1 MCNDLR
7 NDVTFAN
14 SRTHPYRE
22 SPSKGQYMSTN
33 AIQRVFQPMSNSAGN
48 EEFVTYSEF
57 RGFVTETRTGFVHIE
72 SKIDWLQSTMN
83 IRFEA
88 MNERFNSV
96 DKRFDDFTTN
106 IDKRFDDHT
115 ANINKRFDDFTA
127 NINKRFDDHTANM
140 NKRFEEFTANM
151 DKRFEEF
158 TANIDKRFN
167 EFSASI
173 NTRFDDL
180 NKRFDDANTK
190 SHREFV
196 GIMLGF
202 LSINLVIIGSVVG
215 LIAKT
220 G

>member
-1 MCNDLR
+1 
-7 NDVTFAN
+7 
-14 SRTHPYRE
+14 
-22 SPSKGQYMSTN
+22 MSAS
-33 AIQRVFQPMSNSAGN
+33 AIQRVFQPMNNPAGN

-83 IRFEA
+83 LRFEA
-88 MNERFNSV
+88 M
-96 DKRFDDFTTN
+96 D
-106 IDKRFDDHT
+106 
-115 ANINKRFDDFTA
+115 KRFDDFTA
-127 NINKRFDDHTANM
+127 NINKRF
-140 NKRFEEFTANM
+140 EEFTAH
-151 DKRFEEF
+151 
-158 TANIDKRFN
+158 I
-167 EFSASI
+167 
-173 NTRFDDL
+173 

>member
-1 MCNDLR
+1 
-7 NDVTFAN
+7 
-14 SRTHPYRE
+14 
-22 SPSKGQYMSTN
+22 MSSS
-33 AIQRVFQPMSNSAGN
+33 AIQRVFPPMNTPPTN
-48 EEFVTYSEF
+48 DDHEFVTYTEF

-72 SKIDWLQSTMN
+72 SKIDWLQNTMN

-88 MNERFNSV
+88 M
-96 DKRFDDFTTN
+96 D
-106 IDKRFDDHT
+106 
-115 ANINKRFDDFTA
+115 KRFDDFTA

-140 NKRFEEFTANM
+140 NKRFEEFTAN
-151 DKRFEEF
+151 
-158 TANIDKRFN
+158 IDKRFD
-167 EFSASI
+167 AM
-173 NTRFDDL
+173 D
-180 NKRFDDANTK
+180 KRFDDAMVK

>member
-1 MCNDLR
+1 MN
-7 NDVTFAN
+7 
-14 SRTHPYRE
+14 
-22 SPSKGQYMSTN
+22 
-33 AIQRVFQPMSNSAGN
+33 NSAGN
-48 EEFVTYSEF
+48 DDHEFVTYSEF
-57 RGFVTETRTGFVHIE
+57 RGFVTETRTGFVHLE

-88 MNERFNSV
+88 
-96 DKRFDDFTTN
+96 

-115 ANINKRFDDFTA
+115 ANINKRFEEFTA
-127 NINKRFDDHTANM
+127 NINKL
-140 NKRFEEFTANM
+140 
-151 DKRFEEF
+151 
-158 TANIDKRFN
+158 
-167 EFSASI
+167 
-173 NTRFDDL
+173 FDDL
-180 NKRFDDANTK
+180 NKRFDDSNAK

>member
-1 MCNDLR
+1 
-7 NDVTFAN
+7 
-14 SRTHPYRE
+14 
-22 SPSKGQYMSTN
+22 MSSS
-33 AIQRVFQPMSNSAGN
+33 AIQRVFPPMNTPPTN
-48 EEFVTYSEF
+48 DDHEFVTYTEF

-72 SKIDWLQSTMN
+72 SKIDWLQNTMN

-88 MNERFNSV
+88 MTERFNSV
-96 DKRFDDFTTN
+96 DKRFDDFT
-106 IDKRFDDHT
+106 
-115 ANINKRFDDFTA
+115 ANI
-127 NINKRFDDHTANM
+127 
-140 NKRFEEFTANM
+140 NKRFEEFTAN
-151 DKRFEEF
+151 
-158 TANIDKRFN
+158 I
-167 EFSASI
+167 
-173 NTRFDDL
+173 

>member
-1 MCNDLR
+1 MN
-7 NDVTFAN
+7 NPA
-14 SRTHPYRE
+14 E
-22 SPSKGQYMSTN
+22 
-33 AIQRVFQPMSNSAGN
+33 N

-57 RGFVTETRTGFVHIE
+57 RGFVTETRTGFVHVE

-88 MNERFNSV
+88 M
-96 DKRFDDFTTN
+96 DKRFEAMD
-106 IDKRFDDHT
+106 
-115 ANINKRFDDFTA
+115 KRFDDFTA
-127 NINKRFDDHTANM
+127 NINKQ
-140 NKRFEEFTANM
+140 
-151 DKRFEEF
+151 FEEF

-167 EFSASI
+167 EFSANI
-173 NTRFDDL
+173 NARFDDL

>member
-1 MCNDLR
+1 MN
-7 NDVTFAN
+7 NPA
-14 SRTHPYRE
+14 E
-22 SPSKGQYMSTN
+22 
-33 AIQRVFQPMSNSAGN
+33 N

-57 RGFVTETRTGFVHIE
+57 RGFVTETRTGFVHVE

-88 MNERFNSV
+88 M
-96 DKRFDDFTTN
+96 DKRFEAMD
-106 IDKRFDDHT
+106 
-115 ANINKRFDDFTA
+115 KRFDDFTA
-127 NINKRFDDHTANM
+127 NIN
-140 NKRFEEFTANM
+140 
-151 DKRFEEF
+151 KRFEEF

-167 EFSASI
+167 EFSANI
-173 NTRFDDL
+173 NARFDDL

>member
-1 MCNDLR
+1 
-7 NDVTFAN
+7 
-14 SRTHPYRE
+14 
-22 SPSKGQYMSTN
+22 
-33 AIQRVFQPMSNSAGN
+33 MSNPAGN

-72 SKIDWLQSTMN
+72 SKIDWLQNTMN

-88 MNERFNSV
+88 VIERFNSV
-96 DKRFDDFTTN
+96 DKRFDDFTAN
-106 IDKRFDDHT
+106 IDKRFEAIDKRFD
-115 ANINKRFDDFTA
+115 AMDKRFDDF
-127 NINKRFDDHTANM
+127 TANM
-140 NKRFEEFTANM
+140 NKRFEEFTAN
-151 DKRFEEF
+151 
-158 TANIDKRFN
+158 IDKRLN
-167 EFSASI
+167 EFSANI
-173 NTRFDDL
+173 NARFDDL

>member
-1 MCNDLR
+1 MN
-7 NDVTFAN
+7 NPA
-14 SRTHPYRE
+14 E
-22 SPSKGQYMSTN
+22 
-33 AIQRVFQPMSNSAGN
+33 N

-57 RGFVTETRTGFVHIE
+57 RGFVTETRTGFVHVE

-88 MNERFNSV
+88 M
-96 DKRFDDFTTN
+96 DKRFS
-106 IDKRFDDHT
+106 DHT
-115 ANINKRFDDFTA
+115 ANMDKRFDDFTA
-127 NINKRFDDHTANM
+127 NIN
-140 NKRFEEFTANM
+140 
-151 DKRFEEF
+151 KRFEEF

-167 EFSASI
+167 EFSANI
-173 NTRFDDL
+173 NARFDDL

>member
-1 MCNDLR
+1 
-7 NDVTFAN
+7 
-14 SRTHPYRE
+14 
-22 SPSKGQYMSTN
+22 MS
-33 AIQRVFQPMSNSAGN
+33 ASAVQRVFPPMSNSAGD

-88 MNERFNSV
+88 VTERFNSV

-215 LIAKT
+215 LITKT

>member
-22 SPSKGQYMSTN
+22 SPSKGQYMSTS
-33 AIQRVFQPMSNSAGN
+33 AIQRVFPPMSNSAGN

-88 MNERFNSV
+88 MNERFEA
-96 DKRFDDFTTN
+96 
-106 IDKRFDDHT
+106 ID
-115 ANINKRFDDFTA
+115 KRFDDFTA
-127 NINKRFDDHTANM
+127 NINKRF
-140 NKRFEEFTANM
+140 
-151 DKRFEEF
+151 EEF
-158 TANIDKRFN
+158 TANINR
-167 EFSASI
+167 
-173 NTRFDDL
+173 
-180 NKRFDDANTK
+180 RFDDANTK

>member
-1 MCNDLR
+1 
-7 NDVTFAN
+7 
-14 SRTHPYRE
+14 
-22 SPSKGQYMSTN
+22 MSAS
-33 AIQRVFQPMSNSAGN
+33 AIQRVFPPMNNPAEN

-57 RGFVTETRTGFVHIE
+57 RGFVTETRTGFVHVE

-88 MNERFNSV
+88 M
-96 DKRFDDFTTN
+96 DKRFEAMD
-106 IDKRFDDHT
+106 
-115 ANINKRFDDFTA
+115 KRFDDFTA
-127 NINKRFDDHTANM
+127 NIN
-140 NKRFEEFTANM
+140 
-151 DKRFEEF
+151 KRFEEF

-167 EFSASI
+167 EFSANI
-173 NTRFDDL
+173 NARFDDL

>member
-1 MCNDLR
+1 M
-7 NDVTFAN
+7 TSHA
-14 SRTHPYRE
+14 E
-22 SPSKGQYMSTN
+22 
-33 AIQRVFQPMSNSAGN
+33 N

-57 RGFVTETRTGFVHIE
+57 RGFVTETRTGFAHIE

-83 IRFEA
+83 LRFEA
-88 MNERFNSV
+88 MNERFEA
-96 DKRFDDFTTN
+96 

-115 ANINKRFDDFTA
+115 ANINKRFEEFSANIDKRFDAMDKRFDDFTA
-127 NINKRFDDHTANM
+127 NINKRF
-140 NKRFEEFTANM
+140 
-151 DKRFEEF
+151 EEF
-158 TANIDKRFN
+158 TANI
-167 EFSASI
+167 
-173 NTRFDDL
+173 

-215 LIAKT
+215 LITKT

>member
-1 MCNDLR
+1 
-7 NDVTFAN
+7 
-14 SRTHPYRE
+14 
-22 SPSKGQYMSTN
+22 MSTS
-33 AIQRVFQPMSNSAGN
+33 AIQKVFPPMSNPAGN

-57 RGFVTETRTGFVHIE
+57 RGFVAETRTGFVHVE
-72 SKIDWLQSTMN
+72 SKIDWLQNTMN

-88 MNERFNSV
+88 VTERFNSV
-96 DKRFDDFTTN
+96 DKRFDDFT
-106 IDKRFDDHT
+106 
-115 ANINKRFDDFTA
+115 
-127 NINKRFDDHTANM
+127 
-140 NKRFEEFTANM
+140 
-151 DKRFEEF
+151 
-158 TANIDKRFN
+158 ANIDKRFN
-167 EFSASI
+167 EFSANI

>member
-1 MCNDLR
+1 
-7 NDVTFAN
+7 
-14 SRTHPYRE
+14 
-22 SPSKGQYMSTN
+22 MSTS
-33 AIQRVFQPMSNSAGN
+33 AIQRVFPPMSNSAEN

-88 MNERFNSV
+88 MNERFEA
-96 DKRFDDFTTN
+96 
-106 IDKRFDDHT
+106 ID
-115 ANINKRFDDFTA
+115 KRFDDFTA
-127 NINKRFDDHTANM
+127 NINKRF
-140 NKRFEEFTANM
+140 
-151 DKRFEEF
+151 EEF
-158 TANIDKRFN
+158 TANI
-167 EFSASI
+167 
-173 NTRFDDL
+173 

>member
-1 MCNDLR
+1 
-7 NDVTFAN
+7 
-14 SRTHPYRE
+14 
-22 SPSKGQYMSTN
+22 MSAS
-33 AIQRVFQPMSNSAGN
+33 AIQRVFPPMNNPAGN

-83 IRFEA
+83 LRFEA
-88 MNERFNSV
+88 MNERFEAV
-96 DKRFDDFTTN
+96 D
-106 IDKRFDDHT
+106 
-115 ANINKRFDDFTA
+115 KRFDDFTA
-127 NINKRFDDHTANM
+127 NIDKRFEAIDKRFDAMDKRFDDFSANI
-140 NKRFEEFTANM
+140 NKRFEEFTAN
-151 DKRFEEF
+151 
-158 TANIDKRFN
+158 I
-167 EFSASI
+167 
-173 NTRFDDL
+173 

>member
-1 MCNDLR
+1 
-7 NDVTFAN
+7 
-14 SRTHPYRE
+14 
-22 SPSKGQYMSTN
+22 
-33 AIQRVFQPMSNSAGN
+33 MSNSAEN

-88 MNERFNSV
+88 MNERFEA
-96 DKRFDDFTTN
+96 

-115 ANINKRFDDFTA
+115 ANINKRFEEFSANIDKRFDDFTA
-127 NINKRFDDHTANM
+127 NINKRF
-140 NKRFEEFTANM
+140 
-151 DKRFEEF
+151 EEF
-158 TANIDKRFN
+158 TANI
-167 EFSASI
+167 
-173 NTRFDDL
+173 

>member
-1 MCNDLR
+1 
-7 NDVTFAN
+7 
-14 SRTHPYRE
+14 
-22 SPSKGQYMSTN
+22 
-33 AIQRVFQPMSNSAGN
+33 MSNPTEN

-88 MNERFNSV
+88 M
-96 DKRFDDFTTN
+96 DKRFDDF
-106 IDKRFDDHT
+106 
-115 ANINKRFDDFTA
+115 
-127 NINKRFDDHTANM
+127 TANM
-140 NKRFEEFTANM
+140 NKRFEEFTAN
-151 DKRFEEF
+151 
-158 TANIDKRFN
+158 
-167 EFSASI
+167 I
-173 NTRFDDL
+173 NR
-180 NKRFDDANTK
+180 RFDDANVK

-202 LSINLVIIGSVVG
+202 LSINLVIIGSVIG

>member
-1 MCNDLR
+1 
-7 NDVTFAN
+7 
-14 SRTHPYRE
+14 
-22 SPSKGQYMSTN
+22 MSTS
-33 AIQRVFQPMSNSAGN
+33 AIQRVFPPMSNSAGN

-72 SKIDWLQSTMN
+72 SKIEWLQSTMN

-88 MNERFNSV
+88 ITERF
-96 DKRFDDFTTN
+96 DA
-106 IDKRFDDHT
+106 ID
-115 ANINKRFDDFTA
+115 KRFDDFTA
-127 NINKRFDDHTANM
+127 NINKRFDAMD
-140 NKRFEEFTANM
+140 KRFDDHAANIN
-151 DKRFEEF
+151 KRFEEF
-158 TANIDKRFN
+158 TANIDKRF
-167 EFSASI
+167 EAMDK
-173 NTRFDDL
+173 RFDDFTANI

>member
-1 MCNDLR
+1 
-7 NDVTFAN
+7 
-14 SRTHPYRE
+14 
-22 SPSKGQYMSTN
+22 MSTS

-57 RGFVTETRTGFVHIE
+57 RGFVTETRTGFAHIE

-83 IRFEA
+83 LRFEA
-88 MNERFNSV
+88 MNERFEA
-96 DKRFDDFTTN
+96 

-115 ANINKRFDDFTA
+115 ANINKRFEEFSANIDKRFDAMDKRFDDFTA
-127 NINKRFDDHTANM
+127 NINKRF
-140 NKRFEEFTANM
+140 
-151 DKRFEEF
+151 EEF
-158 TANIDKRFN
+158 TANI
-167 EFSASI
+167 
-173 NTRFDDL
+173 

-202 LSINLVIIGSVVG
+202 LSVNLVIIGSVVG
-215 LIAKT
+215 LITKT

>member
-22 SPSKGQYMSTN
+22 SPSKGQYMSTS
-33 AIQRVFQPMSNSAGN
+33 AIQRVFPPMSNSAEN

-88 MNERFNSV
+88 MNERFEAIDNRFDDFTANIDKRFDAM
-96 DKRFDDFTTN
+96 DKRFDDFT
-106 IDKRFDDHT
+106 
-115 ANINKRFDDFTA
+115 ANMNKRFEEFTA

-140 NKRFEEFTANM
+140 NKRFEEFTAN
-151 DKRFEEF
+151 
-158 TANIDKRFN
+158 IDKRFN
-167 EFSASI
+167 EFSANI
-173 NTRFDDL
+173 NARFDDL

>member
-14 SRTHPYRE
+14 SRTHPYRS
-22 SPSKGQYMSTN
+22 SPSKGQYMSTS
-33 AIQRVFQPMSNSAGN
+33 AIQRVFPPMSNSAEN

-88 MNERFNSV
+88 MNERFEA
-96 DKRFDDFTTN
+96 
-106 IDKRFDDHT
+106 ID
-115 ANINKRFDDFTA
+115 KRFDDFTA
-127 NINKRFDDHTANM
+127 NIDKRFEAMDKRFDDFTANM
-140 NKRFEEFTANM
+140 N
-151 DKRFEEF
+151 KRFEEF

-173 NTRFDDL
+173 NIRFDDL

>member
-1 MCNDLR
+1 MNTPPTND
-7 NDVTFAN
+7 D
-14 SRTHPYRE
+14 H
-22 SPSKGQYMSTN
+22 
-33 AIQRVFQPMSNSAGN
+33 
-48 EEFVTYSEF
+48 EFVTYTEF

-72 SKIDWLQSTMN
+72 SKIDWLQNTMN

-88 MNERFNSV
+88 M
-96 DKRFDDFTTN
+96 D
-106 IDKRFDDHT
+106 
-115 ANINKRFDDFTA
+115 KRFDDFTA

-140 NKRFEEFTANM
+140 NKRFEEFTAN
-151 DKRFEEF
+151 
-158 TANIDKRFN
+158 IDKRFD
-167 EFSASI
+167 AM
-173 NTRFDDL
+173 D
-180 NKRFDDANTK
+180 KRFDDAMVK

>member
-1 MCNDLR
+1 MTSHLDND
-7 NDVTFAN
+7 D
-14 SRTHPYRE
+14 H
-22 SPSKGQYMSTN
+22 
-33 AIQRVFQPMSNSAGN
+33 
-48 EEFVTYSEF
+48 EFVTYSEF

-72 SKIDWLQSTMN
+72 SKIDWLQNTMN

-88 MNERFNSV
+88 ITERFNSV
-96 DKRFDDFTTN
+96 DKRFDDFTAN
-106 IDKRFDDHT
+106 IDKRFAAMD
-115 ANINKRFDDFTA
+115 KRFDDF
-127 NINKRFDDHTANM
+127 TANM
-140 NKRFEEFTANM
+140 NKRFEEFTAN
-151 DKRFEEF
+151 
-158 TANIDKRFN
+158 
-167 EFSASI
+167 I
-173 NTRFDDL
+173 NFRFDDL

>member
-1 MCNDLR
+1 M
-7 NDVTFAN
+7 T
-14 SRTHPYRE
+14 SH
-22 SPSKGQYMSTN
+22 
-33 AIQRVFQPMSNSAGN
+33 AGN

-72 SKIDWLQSTMN
+72 SKIDWLQNTMN

-88 MNERFNSV
+88 VTERFNSV
-96 DKRFDDFTTN
+96 DKRFDDFT
-106 IDKRFDDHT
+106 
-115 ANINKRFDDFTA
+115 
-127 NINKRFDDHTANM
+127 ANM
-140 NKRFEEFTANM
+140 N
-151 DKRFEEF
+151 KRFEEF

-167 EFSASI
+167 EFSSNI
-173 NTRFDDL
+173 NARFDGL